1 MNFKSAVVQTVM
13 AMVCLFSFT
22 PAWAFMDDIAI
33 LEPKDIVKLTD
44 PQLVDTYID
53 VIVEMEASKTFH
65 TTSGFTPKEYTAY
78 KNLLRYRIQLLMEI
92 HKRGLEPPG
101 LDK

>member
-1 MNFKSAVVQTVM
+1 MAVHCLVV
-13 AMVCLFSFT
+13 ALCLFVAR
-22 PAWAFMDDIAI
+22 PVLAYMDDLEI
-33 LEPKDIVKLTD
+33 LEQKDIV
-44 PQLVDTYID
+44 QLKDVQLMDRFID
-53 VIVEMEASKTFH
+53 VLVEMEASKTFH

-92 HKRGLEPPG
+92 HKRGLEAPS

>member
-1 MNFKSAVVQTVM
+1 MKKLPFRIKRKKEIYSLYRE
-13 AMVCLFSFT
+13 CLSSLKQVRFINT
-22 PAWAFMDDIAI
+22 NIN
-33 LEPKDIVKLTD
+33 
-44 PQLVDTYID
+44 DTAPWFID
-53 VIVEMEASKTFH
+53 VLVEMEASKTFH

-92 HKRGLEPPG
+92 HKRGLEAPS

>member
-1 MNFKSAVVQTVM
+1 MLLSAFFSGHAAM
-13 AMVCLFSFT
+13 AY
-22 PAWAFMDDIAI
+22 MDDIAI
-33 LEPKDIVKLTD
+33 LEQKEIAKLSND
-44 PQLVDTYID
+44 QLLNVFID

-92 HKRGLEPPG
+92 RKRELEAPA